1 MSVLLG
7 LDIGTTGAK
16 TVLIDPGGT
25 VRASATSEYPLLTPR
40 PGWTE
45 QDPARWWEAA
55 VGSIREALDRAG
67 VRGAEVAAVGLTGQ
81 MHGLVALDGRGE
93 VLRPAIL
100 WNDQRTGE
108 ECAWITE
115 RVGAARVLAL
125 TGNPVLTGFTAPKLI
140 WMRRHEPDRFARI
153 RTILLPKDYA
163 RLRLTGEMASDVAD
177 ASGTSLF
184 DVRRRAW
191 SGEMLEA
198 LDLPRAWLPDVVE
211 SPERT
216 GGVTE
221 EAAEVTSLR
230 AGTPVVGGA
239 GDQAAGAVGTGT
251 VEAGLLSVT
260 IGTSGVVFAPLP
272 AVQVDPQGRL
282 HTFCHAVPGGWHV
295 MGVMLSAGGSLR
307 WLRDVLAAAA
317 WRVSGDP
324 YDAMTAEA
332 AASPPGAEGLL
343 FLPYLTGERTP
354 HADPAARGAFVGLT
368 LRHGQGHLTRAVMEG
383 VAMGLRDALEIMRT
397 LNIPV
402 TQVRISGGGARS
414 PLWRQ
419 IVADLFAAEVV
430 TVTPTEGAAYG
441 AALLAGVGAGVFP
454 TVAAACATAVRATG
468 STRPDLDQIH
478 RYDHLY
484 RTYRALYPALR
495 PSLHALGESASGRS
509 DQSGG
514 IP

>member
-16 TVLIDPGGT
+16 AVLIDPGGE
-25 VRASATSEYPLLTPR
+25 VLAAATSGYPLLTPR

-45 QDPARWWEAA
+45 QEPARWWEAA
-55 VGSIREALDRAG
+55 VSSIRDALDRAE
-67 VRGAEVAAVGLTGQ
+67 VRGADVAGVGLTGQ
-81 MHGLVALDGRGE
+81 MHGLVPLDARGE

-100 WNDQRTGE
+100 WNDQRTAE

-140 WMRRHEPDRFARI
+140 WMRRHEPDHYARI
-153 RTILLPKDYA
+153 RSILLPKDYA
-163 RLRLTGEMASDVAD
+163 RFRLTGELATDVAD

-191 SGEMLEA
+191 SAEMLEG
-198 LDLPRAWLPDVVE
+198 LDVPAAWLPDVVE
-211 SPERT
+211 SPQRT
-216 GGVTE
+216 GGVTQ
-221 EAAEVTSLR
+221 EAAEVTGLR

-239 GDQAAGAVGTGT
+239 GDQAASAVGAGI

-260 IGTSGVVFAPLP
+260 IGTSGVVFAPL
-272 AVQVDPQGRL
+272 AAAEVDPRGRL

-295 MGVMLSAGGSLR
+295 MGVILSAGGSLR
-307 WLRDVLAAAA
+307 WLRDTVGAAE
-317 WRVSGDP
+317 WRRGGDP
-324 YDAMTAEA
+324 YDAMSTEA
-332 AASPPGAEGLL
+332 AATPLGAEGLL
-343 FLPYLTGERTP
+343 FLPYLAGERTP
-354 HADPAARGAFVGLT
+354 HADPSARGAFVGLT
-368 LRHGQGHLTRAVMEG
+368 LRHGRGHLVRAVMEG

-397 LNIPV
+397 RGIPV
-402 TQVRISGGGARS
+402 GQVRISGGGARS

-430 TVTPTEGAAYG
+430 TVTATEGAAYG

-454 TVAAACATAVRATG
+454 TVQAACAATVRVASG
-468 STRPDLDQIH
+468 TRPDPERAAL
-478 RYDHLY
+478 YDRLY
-484 RTYRALYPALR
+484 RTYRDLYPAL
-495 PSLHALGESASGRS
+495 SSSFHALGRSARDSSGEA
-509 DQSGG
+509 GG
-514 IP
+514 TQ